1 MAEATYILRTMIE
14 DDFNEVHAL
23 WMSIHGFGIRSI
35 DDSEENVKRFIRRN
49 PGHQYRSVYGWKNRR
64 SYSLRTGW
72 KKRMLLSCMRP

>member
-1 MAEATYILRTMIE
+1 MAEATYILRTMKE

-49 PGHQYRSVYGWKNRR
+49 PDTSIVACKNRR

>member
-1 MAEATYILRTMIE
+1 MAEATYILRTMNE

-49 PGHQYRSVYGWKNRR
+49 PV
-64 SYSLRTGW
+64 SYTHLV
-72 KKRMLLSCMRP
+72 